1 MYLAAGTTPS
11 SASISAKQAR
21 RSPLLA
27 GQRASTSP
35 CAATTPAS
43 SATGRG
49 SRPFS
54 RPPTSAVVH
63 TMNSTSRG
71 SGRTRAREPASVAA
85 LVEVMS
91 AGWGRG

>member
-11 SASISAKQAR
+11 SASISAKQVSR
-21 RSPLLA
+21 RPLLA

-35 CAATTPAS
+35 WAVTTPAS

-71 SGRTRAREPASVAA
+71 SGRTRPREPASVAVLA
-85 LVEVMS
+85 AVTS
-91 AGWGRG
+91 PGPG